1 MGQSRDRRH
10 PPHNH
15 SDQRAEDN
23 WALLLARHLASEQG
37 VPLAVCF
44 NLTPP
49 RADDPLATLR
59 AYGCV
64 WWFGVYIFG
73 SVCETS

>member
-1 MGQSRDRRH
+1 MFPPLILNIHTHTRH
-10 PPHNH
+10 IHN

-23 WALLLARHLASEQG
+23 WALLLARHLASVHN

-49 RADDPLATLR
+49 AANDPLATLR
-59 AYGCV
+59 AYG
-64 WWFGVYIFG
+64 
-73 SVCETS
+73 